1 LRNKKT
7 PYWFGGFGDIE
18 YHLQGETDIT
28 KRRLTMSIQQTV
40 FPFKVETTKERLTA
54 HGGLALMGEFNHGIG
69 LRELANQYLPGPGS
83 NRGFDPSEIVDAVVL
98 MLQGGGRSLEDLREL
113 KDEEGLMKLMGR
125 HQIAEPDTVGDWLRR
140 MGDPTRGGPGLEGL
154 DRVRSKINERIMRRD
169 GIKEYTLDADAME
182 IVGEKAEA
190 LFTYQGNKG
199 YMPVAGFLYEISLC
213 LYDEFR
219 EGNVAPAFGQKEFY
233 LQCKKRMSRGKKIG
247 NYRADSASYQ
257 AGLFNQL
264 EEDGVKYGITVDQDK
279 AVKKVIGMICEGEWK
294 EPVRGCGYQ
303 LAETVHCMNGTK
315 KAFRLVVKR
324 QIRRQGE
331 LFEKEGPYF
340 YHAVA
345 TNWLKEEKNPQEVL
359 KWHNQRGQAE
369 NFNKELKIGLGMERM
384 PCGQTHAN
392 AVFFRI
398 GVIAYNL
405 FIGFKR
411 LSCPESWAKHTI
423 ATFRWKMVQVAGRI
437 VKHAGETVLKLMI
450 DLEKLDLFKEIRRK
464 SFDLSLCPDG

>member
-1 LRNKKT
+1 
-7 PYWFGGFGDIE
+7 
-18 YHLQGETDIT
+18 
-28 KRRLTMSIQQTV
+28 MIQQTI
-40 FPFKVETTKERLTA
+40 FPFKIKTTKERLTA
-54 HGGLALMGEFNHGIG
+54 HGGLALMAEFNHGIG
-69 LRELANQYLPGPGS
+69 LRELTDQYLPGPGS

-113 KDEEGLMKLMGR
+113 KNEEGLMKLMGR
-125 HQIAEPDTVGDWLRR
+125 DEIPEPDTVGDWLRR
-140 MGDPTRGGPGLEGL
+140 MGDPKTGQLGLEGL
-154 DRVRSKINERIMRRD
+154 DRVRDKINERVLKKD
-169 GIKEYTLDADAME
+169 GIKEYTLDADATE
-182 IVGEKAEA
+182 INGEKADA
-190 LFTYQGNKG
+190 LFTYNGNKG
-199 YMPVAGFLYEISLC
+199 YMPMLGFLYETPLC

-233 LQCKKRMSRGKKIG
+233 LQCKQRMFWGKRIGYYRG
-247 NYRADSASYQ
+247 DSASYQ
-257 AGLFNQL
+257 AGFFNQL
-264 EEDGVKYGITVDQDK
+264 EEDGVKYGITADQDK
-279 AVKKVIGMICEGEWK
+279 AVKSAIVLIPSGDWK
-294 EPVRGCGYQ
+294 EPVKGCGYE
-303 LAETVHCMNGTK
+303 LSETVHCMNETK

-324 QIRRQGE
+324 EIRRQGE
-331 LFEKEGPYF
+331 LFGKEGQYF

-345 TNWLKEEKNPQEVL
+345 TNWLEEEKNMEEVL

-411 LSCPESWAKHTI
+411 LSCPESWAKHSI

-437 VKHAGETVLKLMI
+437 VQHAGETVLKLMI
-450 DLEKLDLFKEIRRK
+450 DLEKLELFKGIRRK
-464 SFDLSLCPDG
+464 SFKLSLCPDG